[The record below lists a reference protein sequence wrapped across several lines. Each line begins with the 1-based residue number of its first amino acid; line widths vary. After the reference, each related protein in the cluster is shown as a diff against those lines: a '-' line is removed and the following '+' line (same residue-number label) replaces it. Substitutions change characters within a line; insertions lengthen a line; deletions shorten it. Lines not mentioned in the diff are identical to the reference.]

1 MREGERIAARVSI
14 INTSCAGC
22 LKRQQILAACG
33 GTHHDYAL
41 FCRPADS
48 VDPKPTTFDLPAGA
62 WQPSL
67 VSQDRPDHLLVRGDP
82 ERFGVRIV
90 GAQLHVEGVDLRTIA
105 TEVGTPTYVY
115 GTAHIEQRYRG
126 LVAALEGRP
135 TLVCYAVK
143 ANSNQAVLRTLSRMG
158 AGADIVSVGEL
169 ERALAAGFP
178 GDKIVFSGVG
188 KQAHEIDAALAAKLR
203 SINLESAEELV
214 LVGARAAALGVRA
227 PVSLRINPDVDP
239 DTHPYLATGL
249 REAKFG
255 VTMAEGLELALAV
268 HRHPALE
275 LVGLACHIGSQIAD
289 AAPYLDSLA
298 RLRELITALREHG
311 VKLRS
316 LDLGGGLGIPYA
328 SGDPV
333 VEAARWGRALVDATA
348 DLDCELVLEPGRY
361 FVGNAG
367 VLLTR
372 VVVRKQGE
380 TKKFVVVDAA
390 MNDLLRPALYGA
402 YHAVVPT
409 TLPDP
414 DVALEVA
421 DVVGPICECGD
432 FLAQDRAMPRPE
444 IGELLAVLGAGAY
457 GMAMASTYNSRP
469 LAAEVLVTGSRWAV
483 VRPRRTLADLLA
495 DERYPDWLKT

>member
-1 MREGERIAARVSI
+1 VGE
-14 INTSCAGC
+14 
-22 LKRQQILAACG
+22 
-33 GTHHDYAL
+33 H
-41 FCRPADS
+41 
-48 VDPKPTTFDLPAGA
+48 
-62 WQPSL
+62 
-67 VSQDRPDHLLVRGDP
+67 PDHLLVRGEP

-90 GAQLHVEGVDLRTIA
+90 GQQLYVEDVDLRTLA
-105 TEVGTPTYVY
+105 AEVGTPTYVY

-126 LVAALEGRP
+126 LVAALAGHP
-135 TLVCYAVK
+135 TLICYAIK
-143 ANSNQAVLRTLSRMG
+143 ANSNQAVLRTLARLG

-178 GDKIVFSGVG
+178 GNKIVFSGVG
-188 KQAHEIDAALAAKLR
+188 KQAHEIDAALTAKLR
-203 SINLESAEELV
+203 SINLESAEELE

-255 VTMAEGLELALAV
+255 VTMAQGLTLALAA
-268 HRHPALE
+268 HQHPSLE
-275 LVGLACHIGSQIAD
+275 LIGLACHIGSQIVD

-298 RLRELITALREHG
+298 RLRELILALREHG

-316 LDLGGGLGIPYA
+316 LDLGGGLGIAYA

-348 DLDCELVLEPGRY
+348 DLECELVLEPGRY
-361 FVGNAG
+361 LVGNAG

-380 TKKFVVVDAA
+380 SKKFVVVDAA
-390 MNDLLRPALYGA
+390 MNDLLRPALYDA

-414 DVALEVA
+414 NVALELV

-432 FLAQDRAMPRPE
+432 FLAKDRALPWPE
-444 IGELLAVLGAGAY
+444 HGELLAVLGAGAY
-457 GMAMASTYNSRP
+457 GMAMASTYNTRP

-483 VRPRRTLADLLA
+483 VRPRRSVADLLA
-495 DERYPDWLKT
+495 DERYPDWLG